1 MYMYVTY
8 RVSVVSEAVDERG
21 GGSMKK
27 RYLRTK
33 PPLDIHF
40 FFYWNTDS
48 CFTLNVY
55 TMDVNKNSS
64 TRLSLGH
71 DCRLKFSFSI
81 ARYKI
86 K

>member
-1 MYMYVTY
+1 MYVTY
-8 RVSVVSEAVDERG
+8 SVSVVSEAVDERG

-33 PPLDIHF
+33 PLLDIHF
-40 FFYWNTDS
+40 FFLLEHGQLIS
-48 CFTLNVY
+48 LNVY